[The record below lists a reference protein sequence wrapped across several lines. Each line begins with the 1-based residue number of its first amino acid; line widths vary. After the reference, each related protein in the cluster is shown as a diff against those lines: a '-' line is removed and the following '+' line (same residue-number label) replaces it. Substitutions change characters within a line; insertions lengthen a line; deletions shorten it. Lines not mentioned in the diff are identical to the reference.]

1 MAEVQTH
8 TESGEMTQRFIEFV
22 MMHAQQAAFALGQI
36 PHPQTDKGEVHLDMA
51 KLFIDQLVMIRSK
64 TRGNLSNEELGV
76 LNNAISSL
84 QMAFFEI
91 AQAQGKGGEQ
101 SFADDDLDESDE
113 AEESSETAQAESES
127 PKSETATKISEQT
140 SAAPESSQPSQGEGE
155 SKKKFTKSYGA

>member
-22 MMHAQQAAFALGQI
+22 MMQAQNAAFALGQI
-36 PHPQTDKGEVHLDMA
+36 PHPQTGKGEVHLEMA

-76 LNNAISSL
+76 LNNAISNL
-84 QMAFFEI
+84 QMAFYEI
-91 AQAQGKGGEQ
+91 AQGK
-101 SFADDDLDESDE
+101 DE
-113 AEESSETAQAESES
+113 ATAEQEEGEGQQREDDAAATESKAEPRPAAGEPS
-127 PKSETATKISEQT
+127 
-140 SAAPESSQPSQGEGE
+140 SAATPAPEAGGE